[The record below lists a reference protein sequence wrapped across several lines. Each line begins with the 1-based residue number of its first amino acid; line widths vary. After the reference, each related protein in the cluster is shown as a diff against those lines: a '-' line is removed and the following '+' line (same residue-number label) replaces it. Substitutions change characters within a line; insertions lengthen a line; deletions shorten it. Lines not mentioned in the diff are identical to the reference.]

1 LRIPRHPQGTR
12 ATGWRIDLDGL
23 NSRSVP
29 DPPACH
35 QPLPD
40 KPSISIADSHPHGD
54 SPGLTDSTLPT
65 VTILVP
71 TLALAERRERLLRA
85 LASIRSQEGVMVRA
99 CVVVNGSEA
108 DPALVDEL
116 HRQPQVEVIRIA
128 ERGIPAAFRAGRD
141 RVATTYFGGL
151 DDDDILLPGALAARI
166 AVLRGPEQPDAV
178 VTDGLIRS
186 ASGDRR
192 RRRDFAAVAS
202 DPATEMLRENW
213 LLPGAWLCRSD
224 RVGAWLFQG
233 MPPFRECTWLGLR
246 LATRARLA
254 FLPTPTVI
262 YHENSPGGAHR
273 TLAYC
278 LAQPAAIRQFMAL
291 PLSPGVLAAIRASMA
306 GVCHEIADRL
316 LFDEGQRLAAWQWHL
331 RSLVAPGGYR
341 HLLFTRKLWWPRRWL
356 AAVVR

>member
-1 LRIPRHPQGTR
+1 
-12 ATGWRIDLDGL
+12 
-23 NSRSVP
+23 
-29 DPPACH
+29 
-35 QPLPD
+35 
-40 KPSISIADSHPHGD
+40 
-54 SPGLTDSTLPT
+54 LTDSTLPT

-213 LLPGAWLCRSD
+213 LLPGAWRPGPD
-224 RVGAWLFQG
+224 
-233 MPPFRECTWLGLR
+233 
-246 LATRARLA
+246 
-254 FLPTPTVI
+254 
-262 YHENSPGGAHR
+262 SPS
-273 TLAYC
+273 
-278 LAQPAAIRQFMAL
+278 
-291 PLSPGVLAAIRASMA
+291 SP
-306 GVCHEIADRL
+306 
-316 LFDEGQRLAAWQWHL
+316 
-331 RSLVAPGGYR
+331 
-341 HLLFTRKLWWPRRWL
+341 PRR
-356 AAVVR
+356 